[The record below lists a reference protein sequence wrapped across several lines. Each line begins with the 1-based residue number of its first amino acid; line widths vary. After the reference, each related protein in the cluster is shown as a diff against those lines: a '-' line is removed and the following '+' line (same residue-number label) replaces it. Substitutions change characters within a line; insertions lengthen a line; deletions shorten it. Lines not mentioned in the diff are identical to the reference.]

1 MHSGAVDYEPGDKYL
16 GAGGRGGRCLD
27 FHYPGIFERLMYCLN
42 IYQKLVKI
50 RRSRSLYPSPALH
63 L

>member
-27 FHYPGIFERLMYCLN
+27 FHYPGIFERLMY
-42 IYQKLVKI
+42 
-50 RRSRSLYPSPALH
+50 RS
-63 L
+63 